1 MLTRIF
7 LSLLVIY
14 TTPFLLLANTAHSYM
29 SCSFLSFIQHFFSFQ
44 QSLLTHI
51 WGTVDPETIAS
62 KGTGQS
68 TGTTGQKSGTVITK
82 DTLLK
87 SKAWNWAAAMML
99 QKDGIKIDHNDTSIV
114 FHDYNNVEC
123 WG

>member
-1 MLTRIF
+1 MTLFSYSCSVPFFSSRRTLYLIY
-7 LSLLVIY
+7 LSL
-14 TTPFLLLANTAHSYM
+14 S
-29 SCSFLSFIQHFFSFQ
+29 LSSHVYIVKYIPSSQIHHQ

-51 WGTVDPETIAS
+51 WGTADPETIAS
-62 KGTGQS
+62 KGTG
-68 TGTTGQKSGTVITK
+68 TTGQKSGSTITK

-99 QKDGIKIDHNDTSIV
+99 QLDGIKIDPNDASIV

>member
-1 MLTRIF
+1 MCPFVVIPTCFIF
-7 LSLLVIY
+7 NLSL
-14 TTPFLLLANTAHSYM
+14 S
-29 SCSFLSFIQHFFSFQ
+29 FFSLFQSAHTSTHTCIVQYIPSSQIHHQ

-51 WGTVDPETIAS
+51 WGTADPETIAS
-62 KGTGQS
+62 KGTR
-68 TGTTGQKSGTVITK
+68 TTGQKSGMAITK

-87 SKAWNWAAAMML
+87 SKAWNWATAMML
-99 QKDGIKIDHNDTSIV
+99 QLDGIKIDPNDASIV